1 MKKVANLL
9 SAPLLRA
16 GFRIERSLIGAV
28 MKKHFLFSFII
39 TAALF
44 FAAANVFAQKDSNPQ
59 TGNSDAAITIPKIVQ
74 INEFSIKE
82 LLKPKDKPL
91 LINFWATWCIPC
103 REEFPDLVDIDKEFT
118 GKIDFIT
125 ITLDDP
131 AEIERDVK
139 KFLTEMKATMPTYLL
154 YTPDESEVIG
164 SISKDWAGGLPF
176 TVLYDEAGKL
186 VMFKQGKIK
195 HDVVTTEI
203 RKLLATSKSTAIF
216 ERANKVPSPEES
228 YQRGIADARKDIE
241 NKIYVVQTY
250 GLSTVEDG
258 LYRRKLTKTFKIEF
272 RGFGCT
278 VTNNEIEY
286 VRGYNEISKPEI
298 EKTLGLKL

>member
-1 MKKVANLL
+1 MNKRLL
-9 SAPLLRA
+9 L
-16 GFRIERSLIGAV
+16 
-28 MKKHFLFSFII
+28 SFII
-39 TAALF
+39 IAAIF
-44 FAAANVFAQKDSNPQ
+44 FAATNVFAQKDSNPQ
-59 TGNSDAAITIPKIVQ
+59 NGNSDAAITIPKVVQ
-74 INEFSIKE
+74 INEISINE
-82 LLKPKDKPL
+82 LLKPKGKPL

-103 REEFPDLVDIDKEFT
+103 REEFPDLVEIDSEFR

-176 TVLYDEAGKL
+176 TVLYDESGEL

-195 HDVVTTEI
+195 HDVVTMEI
-203 RKLLATSKSTAIF
+203 RKLLATSKLAAILK
-216 ERANKVPSPEES
+216 RANEVPSQEES
-228 YQRGIADARKDIE
+228 HQRGIADARNDIQ
-241 NKIYVVQTY
+241 NKVYVVQTY
-250 GLSTVEDG
+250 GLSTNEEGV
-258 LYRRKLTKTFKIEF
+258 YRRKITKTFKIEF

-278 VTNNEIEY
+278 VTDNEIEY

-298 EKTLGLKL
+298 EKKFGLKL